1 MVERSYPS
9 LDWQS
14 EKTLPST
21 SSVYSLIFQIIHLSV
36 KMWTEVDKCILNLII
51 IKSNNSKL
59 RILIT
64 EEPLLSEST

>member
-14 EKTLPST
+14 EKTLPPT

>member
-21 SSVYSLIFQIIHLSV
+21 SVYSLIFQIIHLSV